1 MAKLTKVDCTRCGGS
16 GNYSFN
22 LIRGTVCFL
31 CEGSGFQMID
41 LTALAKRKAAAEK
54 KQEMQAAR
62 TEILRSAWAT
72 VITEMNSLY
81 GPFDIETELGVAMLN
96 KATFIATGKSIVKI
110 RDSRVFFA

>member
-1 MAKLTKVDCTRCGGS
+1 
-16 GNYSFN
+16 
-22 LIRGTVCFL
+22 
-31 CEGSGFQMID
+31 MID

-81 GPFDIETELGVAMLN
+81 GPFDIETELGVAMLPRFFRLITRPVRR
-96 KATFIATGKSIVKI
+96 ASFTTGEENEIYLLLGRRPLDFSARTGI
-110 RDSRVFFA
+110 